1 MPEKDCWKINGN
13 KLTRFHFARRR
24 GLFSPDLIDCPV
36 ALSKIAKSRNTVIFP
51 VGGVDLI
58 NDEDEWCN
66 VRRHNKKTSF
76 KWIGQT
82 EFTILPTSPTS
93 DEASGPLPEFP
104 AMPTTVDG
112 SLEHRENNTFDYPDT
127 VEEITE
133 LMAMIARPAGRKELL
148 SNPKAQA
155 SLDVEREKLMKKKAW
170 DMASVREWEDVSR
183 EAKKKGKKAHVG
195 EVFEICVETG
205 SEFYLPMTPCRSLRE
220 GRYFRETTRVMKI
233 QIPRCSL
240 SLGRALPRLKQER
253 LLMLIVTL
261 LEMSV
266 SRPDGKQAYN
276 QTTLKGAET
285 WVRLP
290 RDRWPQEWVGKYK

>member
-13 KLTRFHFARRR
+13 KLTRFHFAPRR

-205 SEFYLPMTPCRSLRE
+205 SELPANDPLRKFKGRTVFQGNNARDENSDSALFSELGSSPATIEAGKTLNAYSHAPGNERQQARRQTGLQPNDIE
-220 GRYFRETTRVMKI
+220 G
-233 QIPRCSL
+233 C
-240 SLGRALPRLKQER
+240 
-253 LLMLIVTL
+253 
-261 LEMSV
+261 
-266 SRPDGKQAYN
+266 
-276 QTTLKGAET
+276 
-285 WVRLP
+285 
-290 RDRWPQEWVGKYK
+290 